1 MIMMMDNVNLNWN
14 WCKKKN
20 GIMISNATP
29 KLSSGNAYFKS
40 EFWFAWILFFGRGVL
55 LIGQMVATTGIRKR

>member
-1 MIMMMDNVNLNWN
+1 MIMMMDNVNLDWN
-14 WCKKKN
+14 WCKKN

-55 LIGQMVATTGIRKR
+55 LIWQMFATSVIG